1 MKPTAEELR
10 AFVLAFVDAEES
22 VGEALIRNV
31 VEKRFN
37 IKIPI
42 AAFQGY
48 LASLHDKGLLV
59 YRSMGYA
66 NSNNFMKKLDEARN
80 SDTPD
85 IRDPASDADDKE
97 ETYIDDHNDMAST
110 PYIDSFMGDEAI

>member
-10 AFVLAFVDAEES
+10 AFVLAFVEAEES

-85 IRDPASDADDKE
+85 IRDLDLNANDLPTPHADNPTGG
-97 ETYIDDHNDMAST
+97 ETA
-110 PYIDSFMGDEAI
+110 